1 MWDKSGSVA
10 RIMGL
15 SSVYKIS
22 ICLQGYYAFSEIF
35 RQCASIDDR
44 RAGCVVVAALN
55 FATTTQSI
63 PLSKSLFNRKD
74 SLICLLI
81 RFLTTA
87 FFDTFLE
94 TAIPSLAYPS
104 LFAQQTT
111 RKYFPC
117 LRGPLEN
124 TCPKSAELS
133 SLLDLSK
140 ASDTKASYI
149 RR

>member
-1 MWDKSGSVA
+1 MWDKNGSVA
-10 RIMGL
+10 QIMGL

-55 FATTTQSI
+55 F
-63 PLSKSLFNRKD
+63 
-74 SLICLLI
+74 
-81 RFLTTA
+81 TA

-104 LFAQQTT
+104 LFTQQTT

-140 ASDTKASYI
+140 ASDTKASFI
-149 RR
+149 RRLVKPVLWLAWH